1 MSSICSDA
9 QLVSTVTADYR
20 ELDQVRQ
27 MCHHINQDILGEG
40 GHLDVLINNAG
51 VYKDEF
57 DLTKDGFE
65 ETYQVNVLASH
76 IVTALLWRRVSDR
89 IINVASIS
97 ASSRVDLE
105 AYRTGQIT
113 RETFSGHREY
123 SNSKLFNIM
132 QTLEQAARLH
142 GMTDATVNC
151 LDPGTVNTKML
162 FAGWGRIGIPIEEA
176 TDQIYLASSTEVRGM
191 TGEYFV
197 SRRPTTPPSPAL
209 DTSIR
214 KEFIT
219 MVEEHTGISLLG
231 PQRLIE

>member
-1 MSSICSDA
+1 
-9 QLVSTVTADYR
+9 VVTPVIADYR

-27 MCHHINQDILGEG
+27 MCHQIIQDILGEDG
-40 GHLDVLINNAG
+40 CLDVLINNAG
-51 VYKDEF
+51 VYKDDF

-76 IVTALLWRRVSDR
+76 IVTALLWRRVSER

-97 ASSRVDLE
+97 ASSGVDLE
-105 AYRTGQIT
+105 AYYKGKIT

-142 GMTDATVNC
+142 GMTNVTVNC

-162 FAGWGRIGIPIEEA
+162 LAGWGRIGIPVEEA
-176 TDQIYLASSTEVRGM
+176 GDQMYLASSDEIRGM
-191 TGEYFV
+191 TGQYFV
-197 SRRPTTPPSPAL
+197 SRRPVRPPSPAL
-209 DTSIR
+209 DTSMR
-214 KEFIT
+214 KNFIT
-219 MVEEHTGISLLG
+219 MVEEHTGTPLLG
-231 PQRLIE
+231 T